1 VKRPLPLGRVQA
13 ATGDGERLDYEPG
26 VPLRSQPRFWI
37 EALAKVG
44 RVRVGVVE
52 SSPHEYRP
60 ALLMGGIDPVD
71 LERDVHRRAFDNVA
85 GPCTD
90 SKPHSPVDLDELVVH
105 GQDNRKL
112 VDDDRDP
119 PDRAQ
124 TPTPGAKRSRQ
135 VMGLEPRTDRCY
147 WRGSGTTRR
156 RDGTSDRLDKEP
168 AQVLIGVD
176 TEHLLAFLDVVE
188 PHPLED
194 SPVQLGDAL
203 DAAELAPGGVT
214 RSPRL
219 SPSPRRP
226 GRRHDPQRRRLKS
239 LALRQA
245 PICRPVRLRCAG
257 R

>member
-1 VKRPLPLGRVQA
+1 MRRARTRAAWTRRCVALGLCPGRPVAG
-13 ATGDGERLDYEPG
+13 
-26 VPLRSQPRFWI
+26 
-37 EALAKVG
+37 
-44 RVRVGVVE
+44 VE
-52 SSPHEYRP
+52 SSAVP
-60 ALLMGGIDPVD
+60 LSKGGLPSP
-71 LERDVHRRAFDNVA
+71 VA
-85 GPCTD
+85 GVAAEYLEGNPAV
-90 SKPHSPVDLDELVVH
+90 SPVDHADV
-105 GQDNRKL
+105 
-112 VDDDRDP
+112 
-119 PDRAQ
+119 

-135 VMGLEPRTDRCY
+135 VIGLEPRTDRCY

-156 RDGTSDRLDKEP
+156 RDGTSDRLDKEL

-176 TEHLLAFLDVVE
+176 TEHLLAYLDVVE
-188 PHPLED
+188 PQPLED

-214 RSPRL
+214 RSPRV